1 MTETVILHNIHHLV
15 QQKKKQNE
23 DVYKVYLHHICKQY
37 VSHLNDILKAILLKD
52 NMLCKQNIRNAHV
65 KKTTEDQYGVEINYT
80 IYTLFE
86 KLENTLAALL
96 NYVLHSIYI

>member
-52 NMLCKQNIRNAHV
+52 NMMCKQNIRNAHV
-65 KKTTEDQYGVEINYT
+65 KKNNRRSIWGRDKLYNL
-80 IYTLFE
+80 YTL
-86 KLENTLAALL
+86 
-96 NYVLHSIYI
+96 

>member
-1 MTETVILHNIHHLV
+1 MHTL
-15 QQKKKQNE
+15 
-23 DVYKVYLHHICKQY
+23 
-37 VSHLNDILKAILLKD
+37 
-52 NMLCKQNIRNAHV
+52 

-86 KLENTLAALL
+86 KVEKTLAALL